1 MKKRFVFAITL
12 FILLSTFKPEIIF
25 SKNKFNIKEIEI
37 DNNLILKSNDLK
49 KDLIFI
55 YDENLVFLNTHNIDK
70 MLKNFSFIDSYEIKK
85 IYPNKLKIK
94 IYEKKPIAILHKKK
108 EKFYISEKLELIN
121 FINLENYKDLPIV
134 IGNEEYFKE
143 LYKNLKKMNF
153 PLEIIKKYY
162 SYETRRWD
170 IEIYNK
176 IIIKLPPRN
185 YIKSLKNF
193 MKLRNENN
201 FDKYKVFDYRIN
213 NQLILK

>member
-108 EKFYISEKLELIN
+108 EKFYISEKIELIN

-176 IIIKLPPRN
+176 IIIKLPPKN

>member
-37 DNNLILKSNDLK
+37 DNNFILKSNDLK

-108 EKFYISEKLELIN
+108 EKFYISEKIELIN

-176 IIIKLPPRN
+176 IIIKLPPKN

>member
-108 EKFYISEKLELIN
+108 EKFYISEKIELIN

-143 LYKNLKKMNF
+143 FYKNLKKMNF

>member
-70 MLKNFSFIDSYEIKK
+70 ILKNFSFIDSYEIKK

-108 EKFYISEKLELIN
+108 EKFYISEKIELIN

>member
-108 EKFYISEKLELIN
+108 EKFYISEKIELIN

>member
-55 YDENLVFLNTHNIDK
+55 YDENLVFLNTHK
-70 MLKNFSFIDSYEIKK
+70 IKK

-108 EKFYISEKLELIN
+108 EKFYISEKIELIN

-143 LYKNLKKMNF
+143 FYKNLKKMNF

-193 MKLRNENN
+193 MKLKNENN